1 MVLKKQHS
9 NTAFNNK
16 TALPSTRTWDRHR
29 CFVKCSLVFAWNG
42 RGCLTRHHFWT
53 FPPIPFHHYV
63 HEILIV
69 LEQHTP
75 FQISPSIHCFRPVY
89 EIVTVFHDS
98 GPQAS
103 KHFFSI
109 ASMNELGMVLKRQH
123 RQSAIVVHLSKFP
136 RFAFHQCHRA
146 WPLGDSPAPPTI
158 HDLRMMGVEKSRS
171 QAGKFANLDDSSLPD
186 AALQR
191 VETRFFCIFF
201 GIDE

>member
-16 TALPSTRTWDRHR
+16 TALPSTRAWDRHC
-29 CFVKCSLVFAWNG
+29 CFVKCSLVLPSPTHEMAMAVWQDITFE
-42 RGCLTRHHFWT
+42 HFH
-53 FPPIPFHHYV
+53 PIPFPHYV

-103 KHFFSI
+103 KQFFPI
-109 ASMNELGMVLKRQH
+109 ASMNGIGIVLKRQH
-123 RQSAIVVHLSKFP
+123 RQSAIVLGPWETLRPSHDSWLETRWVLKNRDHRQASLQTWTIVLCQMLPCNVWRPVF
-136 RFAFHQCHRA
+136 FAFF
-146 WPLGDSPAPPTI
+146 L
-158 HDLRMMGVEKSRS
+158 E
-171 QAGKFANLDDSSLPD
+171 
-186 AALQR
+186 
-191 VETRFFCIFF
+191 
-201 GIDE
+201 

>member
-146 WPLGDSPAPPTI
+146 WPLGDSPALPRFMTWEWWVLKNRDHRQASLQTWTI
-158 HDLRMMGVEKSRS
+158 VLCQMLPCNVWRPVF
-171 QAGKFANLDDSSLPD
+171 FA
-186 AALQR
+186 
-191 VETRFFCIFF
+191 FFL
-201 GIDE
+201 E